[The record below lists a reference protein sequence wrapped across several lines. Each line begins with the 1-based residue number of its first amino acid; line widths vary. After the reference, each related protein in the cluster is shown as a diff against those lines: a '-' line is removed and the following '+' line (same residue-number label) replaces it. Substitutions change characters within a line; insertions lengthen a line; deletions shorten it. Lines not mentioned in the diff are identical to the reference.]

1 MSRIP
6 YPRRIKLGVTPTPL
20 EAMPRL
26 AEYAGG
32 RHRIWFKRD
41 DLTGSALSGN
51 KVRKLEFS
59 LAEALRRGA
68 DTVIT
73 VGAVQSNHCRATA
86 LCCARLGLR
95 CHLVLRGAHA
105 GAADGNLLLDH
116 LAGATITHLGAE
128 GYSTSQPEIIP
139 RLVADYAARGRKPY
153 YIPVGASNAIGAW
166 GYVRAFREIMAQAG
180 RQGITIDHV
189 VVATGSGGTQAG
201 LIAGRALAGGR
212 MPAIWGVNVCDDG
225 PHFEAE
231 IRRILEEMNAN
242 HSLNLKPAATP
253 IRMLDGHVGAG
264 YGIPDA
270 ASLETIKTA
279 GRLEGQILDPVYSG
293 KGCHGMLEEIRAGTF
308 GKRGNI
314 VFIHTGGMFG
324 LFPQRA
330 AFGFSTTTDG
340 AS

>member
-1 MSRIP
+1 MPRIP
-6 YPRRIKLGVTPTPL
+6 YPRRLKLAVTPTPL
-20 EAMPRL
+20 EAVPRL
-26 AEYAGG
+26 AELAGG
-32 RHRIWFKRD
+32 RHQILFKRD

-51 KVRKLEFS
+51 KVRKLEFA
-59 LAEALRRGA
+59 LAEALRLGA

-86 LCCARLGLR
+86 LCCARLGIG
-95 CHLVLRGAHA
+95 CHLVLRGPHA
-105 GAADGNLLLDH
+105 GAADGNLLLDQ

-128 GYSTSQPEIIP
+128 GYSTRQPEIIP
-139 RLVADYAARGRKPY
+139 RLIADYAARGKKPY

-166 GYVRAFREIMAQAG
+166 GYVRAYAEIMAQAE
-180 RQGITIDHV
+180 RRGITLDHV

-212 MPAIWGVNVCDDG
+212 KPEIWGVNVCDDG
-225 PHFEAE
+225 PYFEAE

-242 HSLNLKPAATP
+242 HGLNLKPAATP

-264 YGIPDA
+264 YGIPGEA
-270 ASLETIKTA
+270 CLETIKAA

-293 KGCHGMLEEIRAGTF
+293 KGCHGMLEEIRAGRF
-308 GKRGNI
+308 GKRGTI

-324 LFPQRA
+324 LFPQRDAFAFPAPA
-330 AFGFSTTTDG
+330 AGS
-340 AS
+340 S